1 MNTAVNLNVVHES
14 EAQRQHARVK
24 IPGKIRYILRNERME
39 QALIDVS
46 AGGFAFNAGNIQI
59 SVGDHCRGRMQFH
72 VDSLTLGLDV
82 EFQVRAFDPRSGRVG
97 CQFHNLKPRDIAT
110 LRYLIS
116 AHLSGELVSTGDLL
130 NTLQRENFTRA
141 RKNGLGG
148 NGMGVF
154 GRLKAVSFTL
164 GLFMVGIGAFAYIAK
179 SLYGLYFVTHADSA
193 MVAVPSM
200 QVTMPREGTVQS
212 LVGPDASIE
221 KGAPIAS
228 FSATMLEML
237 KGHLTDEQLSPSNV
251 EELFGKEMKGT
262 LTSPCNCKIARQL
275 VADGQF
281 ASKGDVIFEL
291 VPQDTVA
298 TVQARFPF
306 RNIAQA
312 KPGASVSFQVAG
324 EDEVRHGKILSS
336 SLHDGD
342 MSANIRATI
351 QPDEPLPSSLAGQ
364 PVEVSIDRGPS
375 LGWLIDRPLAA
386 GL

>member
-24 IPGKIRYILRNERME
+24 IPGKVRYIARGERFE
-39 QALIDVS
+39 ASLLDVS
-46 AGGFAFNAGNIQI
+46 AGGFAFTGGRSGSTI
-59 SVGDHCRGRMQFH
+59 GDHHKGRLMFQI
-72 VDSLTLGLDV
+72 DGLSLGLDI
-82 EFQVRAFDPRSGRVG
+82 EFQVRAVDARNERVG
-97 CQFHNLKPRDIAT
+97 CVFHNLQPRDIAT

-116 AHLSGELVSTGDLL
+116 AHLSGELVSAGDLL
-130 NTLQRENFTRA
+130 NTLQRENFTKP
-141 RKNGLGG
+141 RKGG
-148 NGMGVF
+148 AGGGMGPLA
-154 GRLKAVSFTL
+154 RLKAV
-164 GLFMVGIGAFAYIAK
+164 GLSAGIFVVGVGAFGYILN

-212 LVGPDASIE
+212 LVSADASVE

-237 KGHLTDEQLSPSNV
+237 KGHLTDDQLTPKNV
-251 EELFGKEMKGT
+251 EELFGKQMKGT

-291 VPQDTVA
+291 VPQDTQA

-312 KPGASVSFQVAG
+312 RPGARVTFQVAG
-324 EDEVRHGKILSS
+324 EDQVRHGKILSS
-336 SLHDGD
+336 NLHDGS
-342 MSANIRATI
+342 MSADIRATI
-351 QPDEPLPSSLAGQ
+351 QPDEPLPSTLAGQ
-364 PVEVSIDRGPS
+364 PVEVSVDRGPS
-375 LGWLIDRPLAA
+375 LDWLIDRALAT
-386 GL
+386 GF

>member
-24 IPGKIRYILRNERME
+24 IPGKIRYIARGERFE
-39 QALIDVS
+39 ASLLDVS
-46 AGGFAFNAGNIQI
+46 AGGFAYTGGRAGATI
-59 SVGDHCRGRMQFH
+59 GDHHRGRLMFQI
-72 VDSLTLGLDV
+72 DGLSLGLDI
-82 EFQVRAFDPRSGRVG
+82 EFQVRAVDARSERIG
-97 CQFHNLKPRDIAT
+97 CVFHNLQPRDIAT

-116 AHLSGELVSTGDLL
+116 SHLSGELVSAGDLL
-130 NTLQRENFTRA
+130 NTLQRENFTKA
-141 RKNGLGG
+141 RKNGAGG
-148 NGMGVF
+148 GMGVL
-154 GRLKAVSFTL
+154 GRLKAVSFSL
-164 GLFMVGIGAFAYIAK
+164 GIFVVGLGAFGYISK
-179 SLYGLYFVTHADSA
+179 SLYDLYFVTHADSA

-212 LVGPDASIE
+212 LVGPDATVE

-237 KGHLTDEQLSPSNV
+237 KGHLTDSQLSPGNV
-251 EELFGKEMKGT
+251 EDLFGKQMKGT
-262 LTSPCNCKIARQL
+262 LTSPCNCKISRQL

-291 VPQDTVA
+291 VPQDTQA

-312 KPGASVSFQVAG
+312 KPGARVTFQVAG

-336 SLHDGD
+336 SLHDGS
-342 MSANIRATI
+342 MSADIRTTI

-364 PVEVSIDRGPS
+364 PVELSIDRGPS
-375 LGWLIDRPLAA
+375 LDWLVDRALAA
-386 GL
+386 GF

>member
-24 IPGKIRYILRNERME
+24 IPGKVRYIARGERFE
-39 QALIDVS
+39 ASLLDVS
-46 AGGFAFNAGNIQI
+46 AGGFAFTSGSSIAN
-59 SVGDHCRGRMQFH
+59 VGDYHRGRLLFQI
-72 VDSLTLGLDV
+72 DGLSLGLDV
-82 EFQVRAFDPRSGRVG
+82 EFQIRFVDARHQRVG
-97 CQFHNLKPRDIAT
+97 CMFHNLQPRDIAT

-116 AHLSGELVSTGDLL
+116 AHLSGELVSAGDLL
-130 NTLQRENFTRA
+130 NTLQRENFTKA
-141 RKNGLGG
+141 RKNGAGG
-148 NGMGVF
+148 GMGPL
-154 GRLKAVSFTL
+154 GRLKAVTL
-164 GLFMVGIGAFAYIAK
+164 SAGIFIVGVGAFAYILK

-200 QVTMPREGTVQS
+200 QITMPREGTVQS
-212 LVGPDASIE
+212 LVGPDATVQ

-237 KGHLTDEQLSPSNV
+237 KGHLTDQQLSPKNV
-251 EELFGKEMKGT
+251 EDLFGKQMKGT

-291 VPQDTVA
+291 VPQDTQA

-312 KPGASVSFQVAG
+312 KPGASVTFQVAG
-324 EDEVRHGKILSS
+324 EDMVRHGKIISS
-336 SLHDGD
+336 NLHDGS
-342 MSANIRATI
+342 MSADIRTVI
-351 QPDEPLPSSLAGQ
+351 QPDEPLPSTLAGQ
-364 PVEVSIDRGPS
+364 PVELSVDRGPS
-375 LGWLIDRPLAA
+375 LGWLVDRALAA
-386 GL
+386 GF